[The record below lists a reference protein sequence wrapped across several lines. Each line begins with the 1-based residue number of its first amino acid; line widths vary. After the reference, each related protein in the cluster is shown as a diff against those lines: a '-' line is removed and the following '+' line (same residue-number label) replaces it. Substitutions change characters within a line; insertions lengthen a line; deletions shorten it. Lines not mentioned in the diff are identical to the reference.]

1 MSEPQIGPPDDP
13 HFLSLVAD
21 LVAQA
26 WVALGKIKHPIS
38 DRLDRNMPAAGTLID
53 MLDMLNRKTAGN
65 RSEQEDRLLLESIQ
79 QLKLNYIAEKDKPDE
94 PVAEPAPAA
103 APDEKEASPAPKMKR
118 ANVKPRKKK
127 STATKGKKPAAPKRR
142 VRKDG

>member
-1 MSEPQIGPPDDP
+1 MSEPHSGPPDDQ

-21 LVAQA
+21 VVTQA
-26 WVALGKIKHPIS
+26 WVALGKIKNPVS
-38 DRLDRNMPAAGTLID
+38 DRLDRNIPAAGALID

-94 PVAEPAPAA
+94 PVAQPAPADA
-103 APDEKEASPAPKMKR
+103 ADEKKASPAPKKKP
-118 ANVKPRKKK
+118 AAAKPRKKK
-127 STATKGKKPAAPKRR
+127 SPATKGKKAAAPKRR
-142 VRKDG
+142 VKKDG